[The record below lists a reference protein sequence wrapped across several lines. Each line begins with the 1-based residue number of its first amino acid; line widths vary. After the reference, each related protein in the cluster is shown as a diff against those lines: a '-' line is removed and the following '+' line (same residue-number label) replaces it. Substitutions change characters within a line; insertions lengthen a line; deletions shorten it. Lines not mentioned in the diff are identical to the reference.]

1 MQKYDFYAEKTMTD
15 FVLKSSENYQGVLVQ
30 SLEFSVQNPPE

>member
-30 SLEFSVQNPPE
+30 SSKSA